1 MVKKKVKEMEEV
13 VEVSAEEAVIPKK
26 KGSRSIIVE
35 LPDGTTMSRKDYCI
49 KRANEGAKR
58 SEIAKELSTLLG
70 KDVPFQIVF
79 AATAHMNNV
88 YAKRDKEATAK
99 VKTKANATVESIEVE
114 AA

>member
-13 VEVSAEEAVIPKK
+13 VEVSEETVIPKK
-26 KGSRSIIVE
+26 KGSRSIVVE
-35 LPDGTTMSRKDYCI
+35 LSDGTTMSRKDYCI

-79 AATAHMNNV
+79 AATAHMNDV
-88 YAKRDKEATAK
+88 YAKRSKEAKAK
-99 VKTKANATVESIEVE
+99 IVEEVEAIEVE